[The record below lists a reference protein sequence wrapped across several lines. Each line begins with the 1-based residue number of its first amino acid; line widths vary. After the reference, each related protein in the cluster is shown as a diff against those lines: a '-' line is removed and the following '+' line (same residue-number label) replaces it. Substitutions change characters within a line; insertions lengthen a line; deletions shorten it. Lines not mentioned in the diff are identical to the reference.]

1 MKSCL
6 APILAAALVIS
17 LAGCKEDAVDT
28 AAYEPTSEHCQPDYL
43 KTLPDNKAREDLVTS
58 GLRQSAPPHQAAF
71 SYVGKA
77 LACSAAV
84 VMLRRLPKRESGNAV
99 A

>member
-43 KTLPDNKAREDLVTS
+43 KTLPDNKAREDLVARLEPEIAKAYDQVAHT
-58 GLRQSAPPHQAAF
+58 AADVTV
-71 SYVGKA
+71 SYQRSWTGP
-77 LACSAAV
+77 LADAIAATV
-84 VMLRRLPKRESGNAV
+84 
-99 A
+99 